1 MVKCVPKGRAIRID
15 LADRLV
21 NKLCATSQ
29 LEFMDPSIDVL
40 QLYSLSEARDPFFVL
55 DVREYPEYA
64 AGRIPGAYLI
74 PYRELQRR
82 RDEIPRDQPVY
93 VVCQAGVRSRKAQR
107 RLRRMGFAEVCNV
120 EGGLRAWQAAGY
132 GVKRDRCAPWP
143 LERQERVA
151 AGALVLMSVLLGIF
165 VAPPF
170 AWLGAVV
177 GVALSLA
184 AILDSCALE
193 MLMARLPWN
202 QQPVA
207 ASAANDSTNP

>member
-1 MVKCVPKGRAIRID
+1 
-15 LADRLV
+15 
-21 NKLCATSQ
+21 
-29 LEFMDPSIDVL
+29 MDPSIDVL
-40 QLYSLSEARDPFFVL
+40 QLYSLSEAREPFFVL

-64 AGRIPGAYLI
+64 AGRIPGAHLI
-74 PYRELQRR
+74 PYRELRR
-82 RDEIPRDQPVY
+82 RRGEIPMDAPVY

-107 RLRRMGFAEVCNV
+107 RLRQMGFAGVCNV

-132 GVKRDRCAPWP
+132 GVKRDAHAPWP

-151 AGALVLMSVLLGIF
+151 AGALVLVSVLLGVF
-165 VAPPF
+165 VARPF
-170 AWLGAVV
+170 AWLAAVV

-202 QQPVA
+202 QQPIA
-207 ASAANDSTNP
+207 PSAPKDSAAI

>member
-1 MVKCVPKGRAIRID
+1 M
-15 LADRLV
+15 
-21 NKLCATSQ
+21 N
-29 LEFMDPSIDVL
+29 PSIDVQ
-40 QLYSLSEARDPFFVL
+40 QLYSLSEAREPFFVL

-82 RDEIPRDQPVY
+82 RGEIPQDKRVY

-132 GVKRDRCAPWP
+132 GVKRDRSTPWP
-143 LERQERVA
+143 LERQERLA
-151 AGALVLMSVLLGIF
+151 AGALVVLSVLLGIF

-170 AWLGAVV
+170 NWLAVV
-177 GVALSLA
+177 VGGALSLA

-202 QQPVA
+202 KQPV
-207 ASAANDSTNP
+207 TPPR